1 MMQTLRVGFF
11 RKFYRFGSWLS
22 WRGKTPA
29 VVHSVRQLPT
39 EAGNLGS
46 RVYAQADGADK
57 PLIVYF
63 HGGGWVIGDLQT
75 HHPFCQAFSHH
86 TGCTLISIDYR
97 LAPEH
102 TFPAA
107 HNDCLAA
114 AKWIAEHIN
123 ELGPAN
129 GKMVLAGDSA
139 GANLAVCS
147 ALSLDP
153 AVASKVAGEILIY
166 PVTDHY
172 SVPYASYEECA
183 TGQALTRDVMHWF
196 WDTYLGATAP
206 ESDEV
211 ALARPIHASNLSSLP
226 PTLLITAERDP
237 LRDEGRQFAQKCEDA
252 GVTVD
257 YKHYEDVEH
266 GFACS
271 EGPTPQFQAF
281 IDQTRDWLRTL

>member
-129 GKMVLAGDSA
+129 GKMILAGDSA

-211 ALARPIHASNLSSLP
+211 ALARPIQADNLSSLP